1 MDWRT
6 LLQPRRI
13 GRDGPHGS
21 HGRIGPHDSFGRP
34 ADLTSAPDL
43 DELRTEFFRDWDRIV
58 FCSAFRR
65 LQDKTQVHPMAK
77 TDYVRTRLT
86 HSLEVASV
94 GRSLGMQAGRVVSAL
109 DPGLRHLASPQDMG
123 AIVAAA
129 CLMHDIG
136 NPPFGHAGESAI
148 QEYFSG
154 PGRAWLQDLPP
165 AEQADLLHFEGNAQG
180 FRTAVRLQHPEQPG
194 GLQLTWPTLGAFAK
208 YPCDAVSGLQPGAS
222 VSRRKFGFMQG
233 ERVLFTEVAEGLGLR
248 RTGSAAWQRH
258 PLAFLVEAAD
268 DICYGVID
276 IEDGAKSGHITH
288 DELRGLHE
296 PFIDAVHRARADT
309 LVDRQHQAE
318 YLRAVTI
325 GVLVDRVARVFR
337 DRHDELLAGT
347 LDAPLLD
354 HIDGAQDFRRFRQLA
369 ADRLY
374 DERSKLELQVA
385 GFEIIGWLLQ
395 ALCEAV
401 ERMAAGTG
409 ASERARMLVGLIPA
423 GLQPLH
429 TRARYDRLLAVT
441 DFVAGMTDTYA
452 LELYR
457 RLRGFSA

>member
-1 MDWRT
+1 MDWRD

-13 GRDGPHGS
+13 GRTADGAS
-21 HGRIGPHDSFGRP
+21 V
-34 ADLTSAPDL
+34 PDL
-43 DELRTEFFRDWDRIV
+43 AELRTEFFRDWDRIV

-65 LQDKTQVHPMAK
+65 LQDKTQVHPLAK

-94 GRSLGMQAGRVVSAL
+94 GRSLGMQAGRVVGAL
-109 DPGLRHLASPQDMG
+109 DPALRDIASPQDVG

-136 NPPFGHAGESAI
+136 NPPFGHAGEAAI

-154 PGRAWLQDLPP
+154 PGRVWLEDLPP

-208 YPCDAVSGLQPGAS
+208 YPCDAISGLRPDAG

-233 ERVLFTEVAEGLGLR
+233 EQALFTELAEGLGLQR
-248 RTGSAAWQRH
+248 CGSAAWQRH

-276 IEDGAKSGHITH
+276 IEDGAKSGHITPE
-288 DELRGLHE
+288 ELRALHT

-309 LVDRQHQAE
+309 LQDRQHQAE

-325 GVLVDRVARVFR
+325 GVLVDRVARVFKH
-337 DRHDELLAGT
+337 RHDDILAGRF
-347 LDAPLLD
+347 DQPLLD
-354 HIDGAQDFRRFRQLA
+354 HIDGAADFRRFKQLA

-395 ALCEAV
+395 ALCDAV
-401 ERMAAGTG
+401 ERVASGAGAT
-409 ASERARMLVGLIPA
+409 ERARMLVGLIPA
-423 GLQPLH
+423 GPAAAASQG
-429 TRARYDRLLAVT
+429 RYQRLLMVT
-441 DFVAGMTDTYA
+441 DFVAGMTDSYA
-452 LELYR
+452 VEIYR

>member
-13 GRDGPHGS
+13 GRTVEPSGA
-21 HGRIGPHDSFGRP
+21 R
-34 ADLTSAPDL
+34 DL

-109 DPGLRHLASPQDMG
+109 DPALRHLASPLDMG

-154 PGRAWLQDLPP
+154 PGRVWLEGLTP

-180 FRTAVRLQHPEQPG
+180 FRTAVRLQHPEQAG

-208 YPCDAVSGLQPGAS
+208 YPCDAVTGLQPGAG
-222 VSRRKFGFMQG
+222 VGRRKFGFMQG
-233 ERVLFTEVAEGLGLR
+233 ERVLFTEVAEGLGLL
-248 RTGSAAWQRH
+248 RTGPSSWQRH

-276 IEDGAKSGHITH
+276 IEDGAKSGHITPE
-288 DELRGLHE
+288 ELRALHE
-296 PFIDAVHRARADT
+296 PFIDEAHRARAST
-309 LVDRQHQAE
+309 LSDRQHQAE

-337 DRHDELLAGT
+337 ERHDELLAGC
-347 LDAPLLD
+347 LDVPLLD
-354 HIDGAQDFRRFRQLA
+354 QIDGALDFQRFKHLA

-409 ASERARMLVGLIPA
+409 TSERARMLVGLIPA
-423 GLQPLH
+423 GAQAVH
-429 TRARYDRLLAVT
+429 TCGRYERMLIVT

>member
-1 MDWRT
+1 MEWRE

-13 GRDGPHGS
+13 GRTAEAGGP
-21 HGRIGPHDSFGRP
+21 
-34 ADLTSAPDL
+34 PDL
-43 DELRTEFFRDWDRIV
+43 AELRTEFFRDWDRIV

-65 LQDKTQVHPMAK
+65 LQDKTQVHPLAK

-94 GRSLGMQAGRVVSAL
+94 GRSLGMQAGRVVGAL
-109 DPGLRHLASPQDMG
+109 DPALRDIASPQDVG

-136 NPPFGHAGESAI
+136 NPPFGHAGEAAI
-148 QEYFSG
+148 QEYFRG
-154 PGRAWLQDLPP
+154 PGRPWLQDLSP

-180 FRTAVRLQHPEQPG
+180 FRTVVRLQHPEQPG

-208 YPCDAVSGLQPGAS
+208 YPCDAPSGLQPEAG

-233 ERVLFTEVAEGLGLR
+233 ERELFAGVAEGLGLKH
-248 RTGSAAWQRH
+248 TGASAWQRH

-276 IEDGAKSGHITH
+276 IEDGAKSGHITPE
-288 DELRGLHE
+288 ELRALHT
-296 PFIDAVHRARADT
+296 PFIDPVHRVRADT
-309 LVDRQHQAE
+309 LQDRQHQAE

-325 GVLVDRVARVFR
+325 GALVDRVARVFKE
-337 DRHDELLAGT
+337 RHDDILAGRF
-347 LDAPLLD
+347 DQPLLD
-354 HIDGAQDFRRFRQLA
+354 HIEGAADFRRFKDLA
-369 ADRLY
+369 AQRLY

-395 ALCEAV
+395 ALCDAV
-401 ERMAAGTG
+401 ERVAAGTS

-423 GLQPLH
+423 GAQAA
-429 TRARYDRLLAVT
+429 ARLGRYQRLLTVT

-452 LELYR
+452 VETYR

>member
-13 GRDGPHGS
+13 GRNGQMAGPSG
-21 HGRIGPHDSFGRP
+21 
-34 ADLTSAPDL
+34 APDL

-165 AEQADLLHFEGNAQG
+165 SEQADLLHFEGNAQG

-208 YPCDAVSGLQPGAS
+208 YPCDAVSGLQPGAG

-423 GLQPLH
+423 GPQPLH
-429 TRARYDRLLAVT
+429 TRGRYERLLAVT

>member
-1 MDWRT
+1 MNWRD

-13 GRDGPHGS
+13 GRKTD
-21 HGRIGPHDSFGRP
+21 R
-34 ADLTSAPDL
+34 ADTPDL
-43 DELRTEFFRDWDRIV
+43 AELRTEFFRDWDRIV

-109 DPGLRHLASPQDMG
+109 DPGLRHLAAPQDMG

-148 QEYFSG
+148 QEYFRG
-154 PGRAWLQDLPP
+154 PGHGWLQSLPP

-208 YPCDAVSGLQPGAS
+208 YPCDAVSGLQPDNGAA
-222 VSRRKFGFMQG
+222 RRKFGYMQG
-233 ERVLFTEVAEGLGLR
+233 ERGLFAEVAEGLGLQP
-248 RTGSAAWQRH
+248 TGTGAWQRH

-276 IEDGAKSGHITH
+276 IEDGAKSGHITPQ
-288 DELRGLHE
+288 ELRALHE
-296 PFIDAVHRARADT
+296 PFIDAAHRARADT
-309 LVDRQHQAE
+309 LQDRQHQAE

-325 GVLVDRVARVFR
+325 GALVDRVARVFR
-337 DRHDELLAGT
+337 DRHDEMLAGR
-347 LDAPLLD
+347 LDVPLLD
-354 HIDGAQDFRRFRQLA
+354 HIEGAQDFRRFRQLA

-401 ERMAAGTG
+401 ERMAAGAG

-423 GLQPLH
+423 GPQALH
-429 TRARYDRLLAVT
+429 TRSRYERLLMVT

-452 LELYR
+452 VELYR

>member
-1 MDWRT
+1 MDWLT

-13 GRDGPHGS
+13 GRNGQMTEPSG
-21 HGRIGPHDSFGRP
+21 
-34 ADLTSAPDL
+34 APDL

-109 DPGLRHLASPQDMG
+109 DPGLGHLASPQDVG

-148 QEYFSG
+148 QEYFCG
-154 PGRAWLQDLPP
+154 PGRSWLQDLPP

-208 YPCDAVSGLQPGAS
+208 YPCDAVRG
-222 VSRRKFGFMQG
+222 
-233 ERVLFTEVAEGLGLR
+233 LFTEVADGLGLQ
-248 RTGSAAWQRH
+248 RTGATAWQRH

-276 IEDGAKSGHITH
+276 IEDGAKSGHITPE
-288 DELRGLHE
+288 ELRALHE

-309 LVDRQHQAE
+309 LLDRQHQAE

-337 DRHDELLAGT
+337 ERHDEMLAGR
-347 LDAPLLD
+347 LDVPLLD
-354 HIDGAQDFRRFRQLA
+354 HIEGAQDFRRFRQLA
-369 ADRLY
+369 TDRLY

-423 GLQPLH
+423 GPQPLH
-429 TRARYDRLLAVT
+429 TRGRYERLLAVT

>member
-1 MDWRT
+1 MNWRD

-13 GRDGPHGS
+13 GRTA
-21 HGRIGPHDSFGRP
+21 DS
-34 ADLTSAPDL
+34 ADVPDL
-43 DELRTEFFRDWDRIV
+43 AELRTEFFRDWDRIV

-65 LQDKTQVHPMAK
+65 LQDKTQVHPLAK

-109 DPGLRHLASPQDMG
+109 DPGLRHLASPQDLG

-148 QEYFSG
+148 QEYFNG
-154 PGRAWLQDLPP
+154 PGRAWVEGLPA

-180 FRTAVRLQHPEQPG
+180 FRTVVRLQHPEQPG

-208 YPCDAVSGLQPGAS
+208 YPCDAMSGLQSGAG
-222 VSRRKFGFMQG
+222 VSHRKFGFMQG
-233 ERVLFTEVAEGLGLR
+233 ERETFTELAHGLGLQR
-248 RTGSAAWQRH
+248 RGPMAWQRH

-276 IEDGAKSGHITH
+276 IEDGAKSGHISLE
-288 DELRGLHE
+288 ELRALHT
-296 PFIDAVHRARADT
+296 PFIDAVHRARADV
-309 LVDRQHQAE
+309 LRDPQHQAE

-325 GVLVDRVARVFR
+325 GVLVDRVARVFK
-337 DRHDELLAGT
+337 DRHDDILAGRF
-347 LDAPLLD
+347 DQPLLD
-354 HIDGAQDFRRFRQLA
+354 HIEGAQDFRRFKQLA

-395 ALCEAV
+395 TLCDAM
-401 ERMAAGTG
+401 ERVASRSS
-409 ASERARMLVGLIPA
+409 ASERARMLVGLVPA
-423 GLQPLH
+423 GPQVVDCQG
-429 TRARYDRLLAVT
+429 RYQRLLTVT
-441 DFVAGMTDTYA
+441 DFVAGMTDSYA
-452 LELYR
+452 VEIYR

>member
-1 MDWRT
+1 MNWRD

-13 GRDGPHGS
+13 GRNAEPS
-21 HGRIGPHDSFGRP
+21 
-34 ADLTSAPDL
+34 SAPDL
-43 DELRTEFFRDWDRIV
+43 AELRTEFFRDWDRIV

-65 LQDKTQVHPMAK
+65 LQDKTQVHPLAK

-109 DPGLRHLASPQDMG
+109 DPALRDMASPQDLG

-136 NPPFGHAGESAI
+136 NPPFGHAGEAAI
-148 QEYFSG
+148 QEYFNG
-154 PGRAWLQDLPP
+154 AGRAWVEGLLP

-180 FRTAVRLQHPEQPG
+180 FRTVVRLQHPEQPG

-208 YPCDAVSGLQPGAS
+208 YPCDASCGLQADAG

-233 ERVLFTEVAEGLGLR
+233 ERETFTELAQGLGLQR
-248 RTGSAAWQRH
+248 RGPAAWQRH

-276 IEDGAKSGHITH
+276 IEDGAKSGHITLE
-288 DELRGLHE
+288 ELRALHT

-309 LVDRQHQAE
+309 LQDPQHQAE

-325 GVLVDRVARVFR
+325 GALVDRVARVFKQ
-337 DRHDELLAGT
+337 RHDDILAGHF
-347 LDAPLLD
+347 DQPLLD
-354 HIDGAQDFRRFRQLA
+354 HIEGAQDFRRFKQLA

-395 ALCEAV
+395 TLCDAM
-401 ERMAAGTG
+401 ERVAAGSG
-409 ASERARMLVGLIPA
+409 ASERARMLVGLVPA
-423 GLQPLH
+423 GPQV
-429 TRARYDRLLAVT
+429 AASQGRYQRLLTVT
-441 DFVAGMTDTYA
+441 DFVAGMTDSYA
-452 LELYR
+452 VEIYR

>member
-1 MDWRT
+1 MDWLT

-13 GRDGPHGS
+13 GRNGQMTEPSG
-21 HGRIGPHDSFGRP
+21 
-34 ADLTSAPDL
+34 APDL

-109 DPGLRHLASPQDMG
+109 DPGLGHLASPQDVG

-148 QEYFSG
+148 QEYFCG
-154 PGRAWLQDLPP
+154 PGRSWLQDLPP

-208 YPCDAVSGLQPGAS
+208 YPCDAVSGLQPGAG

-233 ERVLFTEVAEGLGLR
+233 EQGLFTEVADGLGLQ
-248 RTGSAAWQRH
+248 RTGATAWQRH

-276 IEDGAKSGHITH
+276 IEDGAKSGHITPE
-288 DELRGLHE
+288 ELRALHE

-309 LVDRQHQAE
+309 LLDRQHQAE

-337 DRHDELLAGT
+337 ERHDEMLAGR
-347 LDAPLLD
+347 LDVPLLD
-354 HIDGAQDFRRFRQLA
+354 HIEGAQDFRRFRQLA
-369 ADRLY
+369 TDRLY

-423 GLQPLH
+423 GPQPLH
-429 TRARYDRLLAVT
+429 TRGRYERLLAVT

>member
-1 MDWRT
+1 MDWLT

-13 GRDGPHGS
+13 GRNGQMTEPSG
-21 HGRIGPHDSFGRP
+21 
-34 ADLTSAPDL
+34 APDL

-109 DPGLRHLASPQDMG
+109 DPGLGHLASPQDVG

-148 QEYFSG
+148 QEYFCG
-154 PGRAWLQDLPP
+154 PGRSWLQDLPP

-208 YPCDAVSGLQPGAS
+208 YPCDAVSGLQPGAG

-233 ERVLFTEVAEGLGLR
+233 EQGLFTEVADGLGLQ
-248 RTGSAAWQRH
+248 RTGATAWQRH

-276 IEDGAKSGHITH
+276 IEDGAKSGHITPE
-288 DELRGLHE
+288 ELRALHE

-309 LVDRQHQAE
+309 LLDRQHQAE

-337 DRHDELLAGT
+337 ERHDEMLAGR
-347 LDAPLLD
+347 LDVPLLD
-354 HIDGAQDFRRFRQLA
+354 HIEGAQDFRRFRQLA
-369 ADRLY
+369 TDRLY

-409 ASERARMLVGLIPA
+409 ASEWARMLVGLIPA
-423 GLQPLH
+423 GPQPLH
-429 TRARYDRLLAVT
+429 TRGRYERLLAVT

>member
-1 MDWRT
+1 MDWLT

-13 GRDGPHGS
+13 GRNGQMTEPSG
-21 HGRIGPHDSFGRP
+21 
-34 ADLTSAPDL
+34 APDL

-109 DPGLRHLASPQDMG
+109 DPGLGHLASPQDVG

-148 QEYFSG
+148 QEYFCG
-154 PGRAWLQDLPP
+154 PGRSWLQDLPP

-194 GLQLTWPTLGAFAK
+194 GLQLTWPTLGAFAT
-208 YPCDAVSGLQPGAS
+208 YPCDAVSGLQPGAG

-233 ERVLFTEVAEGLGLR
+233 EQGLFTEVADGLGLQ
-248 RTGSAAWQRH
+248 RTGATAWQRH

-276 IEDGAKSGHITH
+276 IEDGAKSGHITPE
-288 DELRGLHE
+288 ELRALHE

-309 LVDRQHQAE
+309 LLDRQHQAE

-337 DRHDELLAGT
+337 ERHDEMLAGR
-347 LDAPLLD
+347 LDVPLLD
-354 HIDGAQDFRRFRQLA
+354 HIEGAQDFRRFRQLA
-369 ADRLY
+369 TDRLS

-423 GLQPLH
+423 GPQPLH
-429 TRARYDRLLAVT
+429 TRGRYERLLAVT